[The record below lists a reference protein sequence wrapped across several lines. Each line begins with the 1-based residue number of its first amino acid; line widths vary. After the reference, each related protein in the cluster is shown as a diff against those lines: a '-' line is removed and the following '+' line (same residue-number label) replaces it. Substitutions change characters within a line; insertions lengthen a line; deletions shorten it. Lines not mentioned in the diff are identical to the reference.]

1 MAEKNIRMEKVRNEV
16 KAARYDELL
25 AEKNSKA
32 KSLEVTREELNSEFK
47 SLSSQSDS
55 RARLGLKRDDVKLKT
70 GEIKHT

>member
-32 KSLEVTREELNSEFK
+32 KSLEVTQEELNSEFK